1 MVKKIAS
8 PELPELL
15 EGNFYLEDET
25 TFSGILSEGED
36 QSYLSSRNI
45 VLKNSH
51 IKKLAMQK
59 SRLERFECSN
69 VVFEKC
75 DFSNLEWFGASFHRV
90 HFKQCKLTGTNFSD
104 SFLRDCVFE
113 ECVANLSSFSYTN
126 MKFVRFSDNQLKNT
140 DFFDSYWKDLVVE
153 NNNLSGSNWV
163 NTPLK
168 DLDFTT
174 NTFSQINLSMEL
186 LRGLIVNQEQ
196 AIIIAAGL
204 GLVIE

>member
-90 HFKQCKLTGTNFSD
+90 HFKQCKEAI
-104 SFLRDCVFE
+104 SF
-113 ECVANLSSFSYTN
+113 
-126 MKFVRFSDNQLKNT
+126 K
-140 DFFDSYWKDLVVE
+140 
-153 NNNLSGSNWV
+153 
-163 NTPLK
+163 
-168 DLDFTT
+168 
-174 NTFSQINLSMEL
+174 
-186 LRGLIVNQEQ
+186 
-196 AIIIAAGL
+196 
-204 GLVIE
+204 